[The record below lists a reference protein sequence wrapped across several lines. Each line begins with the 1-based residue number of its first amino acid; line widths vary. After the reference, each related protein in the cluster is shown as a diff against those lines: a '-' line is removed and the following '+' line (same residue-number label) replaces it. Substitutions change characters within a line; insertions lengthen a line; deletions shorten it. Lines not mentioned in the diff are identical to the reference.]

1 MPKGNPKGNLAGFTD
16 RAVPGWEADA
26 LARIGLR
33 QKKTKRHAE
42 RKSGV
47 LAVYDPPF
55 QTYFDEAA
63 HRRGTSLAGYARR
76 ALAAFV
82 AYDLGIPIEE
92 VAKHMPRPTEYR
104 AGGGVGRMERTEDDG
119 TGFGPWIIT
128 EVTDAGESA

>member
-16 RAVPGWEADA
+16 RSVPGWQADA
-26 LARIGLR
+26 LNRISLR

-63 HRRGTSLAGYARR
+63 HRRGMSHAGYARR

-82 AYDLGIPIEE
+82 AYDLGLPVAE
-92 VAKHMPRPTEYR
+92 VAKYMPRPSEYR
-104 AGGGVGRMERTEDDG
+104 AAGGVGRQNRTEDNG
-119 TGFGPWIIT
+119 VGFGQWMIT
-128 EVTDAGESA
+128 GVENNEETV